1 MDCISKETLITNQE
15 ASNWQ
20 VNVQFLEMNKAPPL
34 SVLPTCDCH
43 RIAHILKNCFTLYI
57 TLLSFSLNVK
67 WLLFWYSKC
76 YATLWDRHC
85 YLQHKEVLA
94 EKSVSNRSNL
104 SLRGICCASYRKLH
118 FTSPNCRKM
127 YFVLPCDQHFCV
139 FATYV
144 IACTFFSA
152 AKFLWLCKNV
162 ESLIDSD
169 TLLLKR
175 SQTYW

>member
-1 MDCISKETLITNQE
+1 MPILSKFWKNGTID
-15 ASNWQ
+15 
-20 VNVQFLEMNKAPPL
+20 F
-34 SVLPTCDCH
+34 
-43 RIAHILKNCFTLYI
+43 ILHT

-67 WLLFWYSKC
+67 WFQFWYSR
-76 YATLWDRHC
+76 YNATLWYRHC

-104 SLRGICCASYRKLH
+104 SLRGICCARIESCILLLQIVEKCILCCHVTSIFVYLQRDCLH
-118 FTSPNCRKM
+118 
-127 YFVLPCDQHFCV
+127 
-139 FATYV
+139 
-144 IACTFFSA
+144 IFSA